1 MNGEVKA
8 ISHVTSAPRPQ
19 AAAPHALLELI
30 EKTLDDGKA
39 EDVVVIDLIG
49 KSSIADY
56 MVIATGRSQ
65 RQVVAL
71 AEHLRA
77 AIDQRPTQRGRPGP
91 SIEGLRQGDW
101 VLVDAG
107 DVIVH
112 VFRPEVRS
120 YYNLEKMWG
129 DNLAEA
135 PAVEAASS
143 LTA

>member
-1 MNGEVKA
+1 M
-8 ISHVTSAPRPQ
+8 
-19 AAAPHALLELI
+19 
-30 EKTLDDGKA
+30 
-39 EDVVVIDLIG
+39 
-49 KSSIADY
+49 
-56 MVIATGRSQ
+56 
-65 RQVVAL
+65 AL
-71 AEHLRA
+71 AEHLRE
-77 AIDQRPTQRGRPGP
+77 AIDQRPGQRGRPGP

-135 PAVEAASS
+135 PPAEPASS